1 MMLRSKVVSLQLKR
15 IFLAS
20 LVMLLMSG
28 CLYPSSFM
36 PIAEAASLQEE
47 LVVLFDEAHGQW
59 FNTSRMQTVV
69 AMMNTSGGSSVYVNK
84 SPFNATNLIGVDVL
98 IITNPG
104 NESSFTRDEAFYLRQ
119 FLKRGGGL
127 FLLSNPYNAN
137 ETLTG
142 NPNTLNLLLTLI
154 DDADLPL
161 EDIEFLERTNQTADI
176 ITDDYHKFNDMPSLL
191 DLSETN
197 FTNVTVISTHPTN
210 ISRVLVHSQSISAPL
225 RIGEAYLESYTEDAD
240 HEVYLAEEIPLWL
253 GSTNQSEV
261 WVVICGSSIMFSDL
275 LIPGTNETWA
285 SHPDFNNIHLFNNTI
300 NWIAN
305 ITPTEQVVISEPL
318 DSPLPIFVAG
328 GTILFVVGVLFL
340 YMSTPEKE
348 APPITETI
356 KEIRTRDK
364 KKIKPKKRR

>member
-1 MMLRSKVVSLQLKR
+1 MMLRSRVVLLQLKR

-20 LVMLLMSG
+20 LIMFLMSG
-28 CLYPSSFM
+28 CLYPSTLM
-36 PIAEAASLQEE
+36 PKAEAASLQEE
-47 LVVLFDEAHGQW
+47 IVVLFDEGHGQW

-69 AMMNTSGGSSVYVNK
+69 TMVNASEGSSVYVNK
-84 SPFNATNLIGVDVL
+84 SPFNETNLIGVDVL

-127 FLLSNPYNAN
+127 FIFSNPYNTN
-137 ETLTG
+137 DTLTG

-161 EDIEFLERTNQTADI
+161 EDIEFLERINQTSDI
-176 ITDDYHKFNDMPSLL
+176 IMDDYQNINDMRSLL
-191 DLSETN
+191 DLSEIN
-197 FTNVTVISTHPTN
+197 FTNATVISTHPTN
-210 ISRVLVHSQSISAPL
+210 ISRVLVHSQSITAPL

-240 HEVYLAEEIPLWL
+240 HEIYLAEETPLWL
-253 GSTNQSEV
+253 GSTNQSEA
-261 WVVICGSSIMFSDL
+261 WVVICGSTIMFSDL

-285 SHPDFNNIHLFNNTI
+285 SHPSFNNTHLFNNTI

-305 ITPTEQVVISEPL
+305 ITPTEKVVISEPL

-328 GTILFVVGVLFL
+328 GTILFVVGVIFL
-340 YMSTPEKE
+340 YMTTPEKK

-356 KEIRTRDK
+356 RDIRTRDK
-364 KKIKPKKRR
+364 KKKKPKKRR